1 MQSRL
6 RVAFVFY
13 RLRPLH
19 AFKKDLAN
27 FTTYTMDILLDI
39 LNEMVKAHPTS
50 NFVNSLHQQYCNRG
64 GLSKKQLEGLHSKA
78 LKTANISQGKL
89 ATLEAIIK
97 KKPTRERAAAT
108 ISAPLPVKDETVGKK
123 ISAILEKY
131 PQHKRLLFFR
141 LKFDNNE
148 NISALEIAEIEKFG
162 KLLLK

>member
-1 MQSRL
+1 
-6 RVAFVFY
+6 
-13 RLRPLH
+13 
-19 AFKKDLAN
+19 
-27 FTTYTMDILLDI
+27 MDILLDI

-50 NFVNSLHQQYCNRG
+50 VFVNSLHQQYCNRG

-78 LKTANISQGKL
+78 MKTAGISQGRL

-108 ISAPLPVKDETVGKK
+108 ITAPLPPKDETIGNK
-123 ISAILEKY
+123 IAAILEKY

-141 LKFDNNE
+141 SKFNNNE
-148 NISALEIAEIEKFG
+148 NISALEMAEIEKFE

>member
-1 MQSRL
+1 
-6 RVAFVFY
+6 
-13 RLRPLH
+13 
-19 AFKKDLAN
+19 
-27 FTTYTMDILLDI
+27 MDILLDI

-50 NFVNSLHQQYCNRG
+50 VFVNSLHQQYCNRG

-78 LKTANISQGKL
+78 MKTAGISQGKL

-97 KKPTRERAAAT
+97 KKPTRERAAASIT
-108 ISAPLPVKDETVGKK
+108 APLPLKDETIGNK

-141 LKFDNNE
+141 SKFDNNE

>member
-1 MQSRL
+1 M
-6 RVAFVFY
+6 
-13 RLRPLH
+13 
-19 AFKKDLAN
+19 
-27 FTTYTMDILLDI
+27 MDILLDI

-50 NFVNSLHQQYCNRG
+50 VFVNSLHQQYCNRG

-78 LKTANISQGKL
+78 MKTAGISQGKL

-108 ISAPLPVKDETVGKK
+108 ISAPLPEKDETIGKK

-141 LKFDNNE
+141 SKFDNNE
-148 NISALEIAEIEKFG
+148 NISALEMAEIDKFE

>member
-1 MQSRL
+1 MSNID
-6 RVAFVFY
+6 V
-13 RLRPLH
+13 
-19 AFKKDLAN
+19 
-27 FTTYTMDILLDI
+27 LLDI
-39 LNEMVKAHPTS
+39 LNEMVKAHPNS

-78 LKTANISQGKL
+78 SKTESISQGKL

-108 ISAPLPVKDETVGKK
+108 ISAPLPAKDEAVGKT

-131 PQHKRLLFFR
+131 PQHKRVLF
-141 LKFDNNE
+141 LQSKYDHNE
-148 NISALEIAEIEKFG
+148 NISATEIAEIEKFK